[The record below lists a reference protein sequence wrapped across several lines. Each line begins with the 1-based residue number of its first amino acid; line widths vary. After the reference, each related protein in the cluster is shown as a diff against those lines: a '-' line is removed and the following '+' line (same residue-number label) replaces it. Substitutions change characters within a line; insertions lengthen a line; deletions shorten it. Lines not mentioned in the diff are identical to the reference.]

1 MNGRSWQYADLNAIA
16 ALEAE
21 NFSDPWNHRMLA
33 DSFLSGVVVA
43 TGRIYLVCAF

>member
-21 NFSDPWNHRMLA
+21 NFSDPLPIPFSRA
-33 DSFLSGVVVA
+33 IFTGLSSKRRA
-43 TGRIYLVCAF
+43 